1 MEAPRGLL
9 YHEFELNDQGNI
21 LHCNVITPTAMFL
34 ANLEKDLE
42 QLLPQIKSYNE
53 KKQKDLI
60 KTLIR
65 AYDPC
70 ISCAT
75 H

>member
-1 MEAPRGLL
+1 
-9 YHEFELNDQGNI
+9 
-21 LHCNVITPTAMFL
+21 MFL

-42 QLLPQIKSYNE
+42 KYLPQIKKLSD
-53 KKQKDLI
+53 KKRDSLI

>member
-1 MEAPRGLL
+1 LEFDLREFLPTIAKYDEA
-9 YHEFELNDQGNI
+9 
-21 LHCNVITPTAMFL
+21 
-34 ANLEKDLE
+34 
-42 QLLPQIKSYNE
+42 
-53 KKQKDLI
+53 KQKHLI